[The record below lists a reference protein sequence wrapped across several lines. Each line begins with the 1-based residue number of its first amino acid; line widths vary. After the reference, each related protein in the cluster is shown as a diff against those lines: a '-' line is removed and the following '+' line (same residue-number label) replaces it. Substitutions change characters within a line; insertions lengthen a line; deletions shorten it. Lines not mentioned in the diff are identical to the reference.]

1 MTGNGSYSN
10 LESFEGKNSWNHFCC
25 TYFQRILAF
34 RNRLCASENGGE
46 NWKAARYFLLFLTKR
61 TERNMQIA
69 YYWPKSSAFLIF
81 CSSWK
86 FFGYWCWFSQTI
98 VVIFC
103 KYLPIPITKCKED
116 AGKWFAINIL
126 WGYSSFFKFFKLF
139 QKKFIIKSL
148 LTTPAMFSLS
158 TLSKFS
164 RP

>member
-1 MTGNGSYSN
+1 MKLIDHDYTWNSLTIFEYIVHAITGNGSYLN
-10 LESFEGKNSWNHFCC
+10 LQSFAGKNSWNHFCC

-81 CSSWK
+81 CSSRK

-103 KYLPIPITKCKED
+103 KYLFQILSAKRMQGSGSLWIFCGDIPV
-116 AGKWFAINIL
+116 FSNF
-126 WGYSSFFKFFKLF
+126 SNFFKRNL
-139 QKKFIIKSL
+139 
-148 LTTPAMFSLS
+148 
-158 TLSKFS
+158 
-164 RP
+164 